1 MALIEPEI
9 ALDVDLYG
17 YWDPILA
24 IWFKP
29 PATDGFDCLFIQ
41 ARTQGPLNANVAR
54 TPVGPHHE
62 PTHNRTLVSGL
73 ASFSGEFRRSG
84 AHLRGCN

>member
-9 ALDVDLYG
+9 GLDVDLYG

-29 PATDGFDCLFIQ
+29 PATDGSIAFSS
-41 ARTQGPLNANVAR
+41 R
-54 TPVGPHHE
+54 PVPKD
-62 PTHNRTLVSGL
+62 R
-73 ASFSGEFRRSG
+73 
-84 AHLRGCN
+84 